1 MHACSS
7 SQIRA
12 SESDLQLPR
21 SIHPSVRSLTIE
33 GEQSEC
39 MLYTDA

>member
-7 SQIRA
+7 SQIR

-21 SIHPSVRSLTIE
+21 WIHPSFRSLTIE

>member
-7 SQIRA
+7 SQIR
-12 SESDLQLPR
+12 SENDLQLPR